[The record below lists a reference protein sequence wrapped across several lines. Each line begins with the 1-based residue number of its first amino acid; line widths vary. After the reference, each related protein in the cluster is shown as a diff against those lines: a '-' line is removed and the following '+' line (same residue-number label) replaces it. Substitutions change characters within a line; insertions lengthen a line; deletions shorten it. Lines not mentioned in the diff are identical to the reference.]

1 MIAAAHGVPRTPG
14 RGTESGS
21 QALSAPFP
29 PAVRTSHALRPARL
43 HCGDMSDQ
51 QWYFDTSSGEVTQG
65 KTSGWDNRMGPY
77 SSRDEAEHALQ
88 IARERTR
95 AADEWDE
102 D

>member
-1 MIAAAHGVPRTPG
+1 MIAAAHGVPCTPG
-14 RGTESGS
+14 YGTESGS
-21 QALSAPFP
+21 QALSAPPSP
-29 PAVRTSHALRPARL
+29 PPHADCLTRL
-43 HCGDMSDQ
+43 HCDGMSDQ

-77 SSRDEAEHALQ
+77 PSRDEAEHALQ
-88 IARERTR
+88 IARERTK

>member
-14 RGTESGS
+14 AGQNPAHRPSRR
-21 QALSAPFP
+21 PFP
-29 PAVRTSHALRPARL
+29 PPYGPRTH
-43 HCGDMSDQ
+43 
-51 QWYFDTSSGEVTQG
+51 TSSGEVTQG